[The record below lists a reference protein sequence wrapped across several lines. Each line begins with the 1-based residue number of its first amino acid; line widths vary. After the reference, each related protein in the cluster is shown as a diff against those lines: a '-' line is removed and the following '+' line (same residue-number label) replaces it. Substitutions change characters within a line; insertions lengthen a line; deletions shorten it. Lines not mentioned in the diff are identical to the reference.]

1 MARVQLLIE
10 DGAQRM
16 TLAATLEAAGHS
28 IVESGP
34 ELIFASS
41 MEAGVRRARECP
53 VVLLTPASGIPEA
66 VRAMRE
72 GVWGYVFVPL
82 QPGEAVMVA
91 QRALSTASGGGNNN
105 DDQRPLEEVEMEHIQ
120 RVLRKCKNNQAKAA
134 RMLGIGRNTLWRKL
148 KKTGQPVE

>member
-16 TLAATLEAAGHS
+16 TLAATLEAAGHN
-28 IVESGP
+28 IVESGA
-34 ELIFASS
+34 EVLFASAA
-41 MEAGVRRARECP
+41 EAAVRRARECR
-53 VVLLTPASGIPEA
+53 VILLATATSVPDA

-82 QPGEAVMVA
+82 QPGEAVMAV
-91 QRALSTASGGGNNN
+91 QRALTSGAAGGSP

-134 RMLGIGRNTLWRKL
+134 RVLGIGRNTLWRKL
-148 KKTGQPVE
+148 KKAGTPAE

>member
-16 TLAATLEAAGHS
+16 TLAAMLETAGHA

-34 ELIFASS
+34 EVLFSS
-41 MEAGVRRARECP
+41 SIEAGIRRARECR
-53 VVLLTPASGIPEA
+53 VIVLAPASVIPDA

-82 QPGEAVMVA
+82 QAGEAVLAV
-91 QRALSTASGGGNNN
+91 QRAVAPGQVVAG
-105 DDQRPLEEVEMEHIQ
+105 DDQRRLEEVEMDHIQ

-134 RMLGIGRNTLWRKL
+134 RVLGIGRNTLWRKL
-148 KKTGQPVE
+148 KKSGAPPE

>member
-34 ELIFASS
+34 EVIFASS
-41 MEAGVRRARECP
+41 LEGGVRRARECP
-53 VVLLTPASGIPEA
+53 VILLTPASAIPEA

-82 QPGEAVMVA
+82 QPGEAVMVV
-91 QRALSTASGGGNNN
+91 QRALSSASNGSSNE
-105 DDQRPLEEVEMEHIQ
+105 DQRPLEEVEMEHIQ

-148 KKTGQPVE
+148 KKTGQPTE

>member
-28 IVESGP
+28 IVESGA
-34 ELIFASS
+34 EVLFSS
-41 MEAGVRRARECP
+41 SAEAGIRRARDCR

-82 QPGEAVMVA
+82 QPGEAVMAV
-91 QRALSTASGGGNNN
+91 QRALAVGGGNAA

-134 RMLGIGRNTLWRKL
+134 RTLGIGRNTLWRKL
-148 KKTGQPVE
+148 KKSGQPTE